1 MTSILEIEALLG
13 KAVMYTYSYYGRK
26 YRGIVT
32 GDIDGENQAKF
43 MSLNGGKSTLVRS
56 QNFNYY

>member
-32 GDIDGENQAKF
+32 GDIDGEN
-43 MSLNGGKSTLVRS
+43 
-56 QNFNYY
+56 